1 MEHAKEMSAVALFF
15 LIKRNGVIETLLGLG
30 KPDKKVGANQ
40 WNAPGGRVNPG
51 ESIRD
56 ACIREIREE
65 IAVSIS
71 ADSIDL
77 GSYLACT
84 VVGKENL
91 THLYIAIV
99 RDWQDEPQIN
109 CDEFTELKWF
119 PINNLPFNEMIA
131 GDRHWVERFLQGEY
145 VRGRV
150 CHGDKTCVTV
160 HDIDIEFS
168 KTPFDI
174 E

>member
-1 MEHAKEMSAVALFF
+1 MEHTKEMSAVVLFF
-15 LIKRNGVIETLLGLG
+15 LRKRNGVIETLLGWG
-30 KPDKKVGANQ
+30 KPDKKIGANQ
-40 WNAPGGRVNPG
+40 WNAPGGGVNPD

-56 ACIREIREE
+56 ACIRETQEE
-65 IAVSIS
+65 ILVSVS
-71 ADSIDL
+71 LESIDL

-84 VVGKENL
+84 VVGKPNL

-109 CDEFTELKWF
+109 CDEFVRLEWF
-119 PINNLPFNEMIA
+119 PVDELPLSKMIA
-131 GDRHWVERFLQGEY
+131 GDRRWVERSLKGEY

-150 CHGDKTCVTV
+150 CHTDKTCVTV